1 MKRLLLS
8 FTCLLITLSTY
19 SQVLKTFSG
28 QYNINKPLGEIPFDR
43 VKGNAKYTY
52 FENKDYERI
61 LSGNFIYSG
70 NYTNIFGAK
79 MNVNSTGAYKDNLKN
94 GIWQSK
100 LVLSNGKKIVN
111 FNALLNYSK
120 GIPNGLWK
128 FDGNNNNNNNNKTN
142 TENAVL
148 TFTNNIVVGKFTIRN
163 LGKKVEILG
172 QNDNNGFLT
181 GKIIINY
188 LDTNEELIMDYENG
202 FQIKYIFRNKG
213 TGIVSDKYNAS
224 PEEIENFRKIKQLT
238 IAGDQLGLDKLSFKL
253 KDNYNDFIYNAFVQ
267 LFVFAPSN
275 VFSGDKSFDLDN
287 NTFKWVGFKTKFLEK
302 QDSN

>member
-28 QYNINKPLGEIPFDR
+28 QYNINKPLGKIPFDR

-70 NYTNIFGAK
+70 NYTNIFGTK
-79 MNVNSTGAYKDNLKN
+79 MNINSNGVYKDNLKN

-100 LVLSNGKKIVN
+100 LVISVGKNIVN
-111 FNALLNYSK
+111 YNALLNYTK

-128 FDGNNNNNNNNKTN
+128 FDFLDNSDKTN
-142 TENAVL
+142 KDNAVL
-148 TFTNNIVVGKFTIRN
+148 TFTNNTIVGKFTIRT

-181 GKIIINY
+181 GKITINY

-202 FQIKYIFRNKG
+202 FKIKHIIRNKS
-213 TGIVSDKYNAS
+213 TGNVSDKYNTS
-224 PEEIENFRKIKQLT
+224 PEEIENFHKIKQLT
-238 IAGDQLGLDKLSFKL
+238 IAGDQVSLDKLSFKL
-253 KDNYNDFIYNAFVQ
+253 KDNYNDFIYNAFVE

-275 VFSGDKSFDLDN
+275 AFSGDKSFDLDN
-287 NTFKWVGFKTKFLEK
+287 NTIKWVGFKTKFLEK